1 MLTYILKGVILVL
14 QGSHKARK
22 KRLQRLPNRTT
33 APNKIKIMKGKPSIT
48 QRAKGCKIMSKI
60 KTTRKEINNM
70 FSNVFYCGYCDLQH
84 IISKSEAV
92 YYNCGVYG
100 WNFDVFIDYPTD
112 TAITTGYRNMTGR
125 RIPSEIIE
133 KYSNAAKEIHKLGFG
148 SEVSEL
154 LEQNKRAFFDELA
167 TL

>member
-1 MLTYILKGVILVL
+1 
-14 QGSHKARK
+14 
-22 KRLQRLPNRTT
+22 
-33 APNKIKIMKGKPSIT
+33 MKGEPSIT
-48 QRAKGCKIMSKI
+48 QRAKRCKIMSKI

-133 KYSNAAKEIHKLGFG
+133 KYSSAAKEIHKLGFG